1 MVIEIVKADYKNDKH
16 KTDIPALL
24 NAYATDPMGGGKPL
38 AEDVQRNLVNE
49 LAKLPHAF
57 SVLAYVDGKA
67 AGLVNC
73 FEAFSTFACKPL
85 INIHDVV
92 VLDTYR
98 GRGLSQLMLNKVEE
112 MAVAKG
118 CCKVTLEV
126 LSNNTVAKS
135 AYLKFGFA
143 GYELDPQ
150 AGSALFWQK
159 TLSSKK

>member
-1 MVIEIVKADYKNDKH
+1 MAIEIVKADYNNDKH
-16 KTDIPALL
+16 RADIPALL
-24 NAYATDPMGGGKPL
+24 NAYATDPMGGGQPL
-38 AEDVQRNLVNE
+38 REEVKANLVNE

-67 AGLVNC
+67 AGLC
-73 FEAFSTFACKPL
+73 
-85 INIHDVV
+85 
-92 VLDTYR
+92 
-98 GRGLSQLMLNKVEE
+98 QLMLNKVEE
-112 MAVAKG
+112 IALAKG

-126 LSNNTVAKS
+126 LSNNIVAKS

-143 GYELDPQ
+143 GYELDPK